1 MVQTMASQGK
11 LPNHCFSKSYRM
23 VMKLS
28 KYGCSFVAKLGWKKN
43 FFWKKKIKKCVFY
56 KIYIIWRK
64 NAFISKKSSLLK
76 NFLTEKNVIYREK
89 YKSKIVI
96 WEIYFYAENVCVTN
110 KIQIFLKYILIFPLK
125 NLIINNIFVKTS
137 LWTQ

>member
-1 MVQTMASQGK
+1 M
-11 LPNHCFSKSYRM
+11 
-23 VMKLS
+23 
-28 KYGCSFVAKLGWKKN
+28 
-43 FFWKKKIKKCVFY
+43 FY

>member
-1 MVQTMASQGK
+1 M
-11 LPNHCFSKSYRM
+11 CFT
-23 VMKLS
+23 
-28 KYGCSFVAKLGWKKN
+28 KYTLFEEKMLL
-43 FFWKKKIKKCVFY
+43 Y
-56 KIYIIWRK
+56 Q
-64 NAFISKKSSLLK
+64 KKSSLLK
-76 NFLTEKNVIYREK
+76 NFLTEKNVFYREK
-89 YKSKIVI
+89 YKSKILI